1 MKPVTIAVS
10 LKHPGFAEDLV
21 RGLLSL
27 DRPYFVEIAGAEGET
42 APESRWEVLVTDSEG
57 KEGLTGCFEP
67 YRVIRADENTCRIS
81 HISSQI
87 DAAARQYRES
97 REEPVQSTVPAG
109 IYKGNSRVVCF
120 QSCWGGAGT
129 TSLALACGRMLSG
142 AYGEHVL
149 YLPFTVRDGSVIYRH
164 GAEAEDPA
172 GAGGT
177 ELFYRMKNQRPFHFG
192 DYVCTD
198 YAGLEY
204 LNWGRGGMKS
214 GNMSEEE
221 KIRFLKLT
229 AEQGEYDWI
238 LVDQGTGNLP
248 FDAAV
253 RVMVDNLQ
261 DSRAV
266 SPEKQYGREILG
278 SGIRIMVH
286 NRGLENRMEAESDAA
301 GKNGNGSFILELVDD
316 GESFLTDEAGKVEL
330 VLSKSY
336 AAGIKIFSEWLLET
350 VGNPVEMW

>member
-10 LKHPGFAEDLV
+10 VKHPGFAEDLV
-21 RGLLSL
+21 RGLMKLGRS
-27 DRPYFVEIAGAEGET
+27 YFVEITGTEGET

-57 KEGLTGCFEP
+57 KTGLAGCFEP
-67 YRVIRADENTCRIS
+67 YRVVRADENTCRIS

-87 DAAARQYRES
+87 DAAARKYREN
-97 REEPVQSTVPAG
+97 REEPVQSNTAAG
-109 IYKGNSRVVCF
+109 IYKGKSRVVCF
-120 QSCWGGAGT
+120 QSSWGGAGT
-129 TSLALACGRMLSG
+129 TSLVLACGRMLSG

-149 YLPFTVRDGSVIYRH
+149 YLPFTVQDGSVIYRH
-164 GAEAEDPA
+164 GTEAEDPS

-204 LNWGRGGMKS
+204 LNWGRGSMKS

-221 KIRFLKLT
+221 KILFLKLT
-229 AEQGEYDWI
+229 ADQGEYDWI
-238 LVDQGTGNLP
+238 LVDQGTGDLP
-248 FDAAV
+248 FDAVV

-261 DSRAV
+261 DSRTV
-266 SPEKQYGREILG
+266 SPEKDYSREILE
-278 SGIRIMVH
+278 SEIQIMVH
-286 NRGLENRMEAESDAA
+286 NRGLENRLETASDTA
-301 GKNGNGSFILELVDD
+301 GQNRNSSFILELVDD
-316 GESFLTDEAGKVEL
+316 GESFVTDEAGKVEL